1 MIASQHYSKE
11 VRTAAELLMMHRSG
25 AIALYEHNRAVKA
38 SLVRRLADD
47 IARDRTLGP
56 NDVHIAEVGERRFV
70 IDGQH
75 RLAALGLLEPEQLE
89 GLEVFLCINQ
99 GTPVPPA
106 YYNAEVARVLGAAVR
121 ALAAKYPRAVAEPGA
136 SFRRPKFAEQ
146 PLLDELSESHHVREA
161 IAGGRLD
168 AERLV
173 GLIEALNAD
182 KRSYLEHCEDE
193 GLQADV
199 PATCVGGAVRSGFY
213 VALERNWTSLLIH
226 RVAQLLTDAE

>member
-1 MIASQHYSKE
+1 MPYP
-11 VRTAAELLMMHRSG
+11 
-25 AIALYEHNRAVKA
+25 
-38 SLVRRLADD
+38 
-47 IARDRTLGP
+47 DRFYP
-56 NDVHIAEVGERRFV
+56 VVDSVAWV
-70 IDGQH
+70 H

-89 GLEVFLCINQ
+89 GLEVFLCRARCEDMGEVAAEFRRINQ

-182 KRSYLEHCEDE
+182 KRSYIEHCEDE